1 MIARKKRTVR
11 TGERKRQSPDVD
23 ASGTRPGRDDAST
36 DHAAADSL
44 QSVLRR
50 HVQRVMNRSAT
61 LAEAA
66 QRLGIDLTT
75 LWRMRK
81 RWGLD

>member
-1 MIARKKRTVR
+1 MIARKKRMVR

-23 ASGTRPGRDDAST
+23 VSGARPGRDGTST
-36 DHAAADSL
+36 DPAAADSL